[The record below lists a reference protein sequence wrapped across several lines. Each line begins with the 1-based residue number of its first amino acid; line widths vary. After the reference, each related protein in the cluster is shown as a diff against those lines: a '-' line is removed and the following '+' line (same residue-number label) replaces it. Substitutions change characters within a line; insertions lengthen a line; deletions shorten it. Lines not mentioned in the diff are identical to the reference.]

1 MVLVMVSLGAITG
14 VVMALVQAGAA
25 PVHSGSPPPLT
36 VTLLAAVGKADAAT
50 STGTVMVM
58 SPVPAPSGIVQPA
71 NVPPAVGQL
80 VSVAP
85 KLVVPAPATMVGA
98 AFNVMPVG
106 KISSKVM
113 AAIVALPAMV
123 ILMV

>member
-1 MVLVMVSLGAITG
+1 MVSLGAITG

-25 PVHSGSPPPLT
+25 PVHNGSPPPLT

-58 SPVPAPSGIVQPA
+58 SPVVAPDNILQPA
-71 NVPPAVGQL
+71 NVPPVVGQ
-80 VSVAP
+80 VASVAV
-85 KLVVPAPATMVGA
+85 LVVPAPATIVGA
-98 AFNVMPVG
+98 AFNVIPVG
-106 KISSKVM
+106 KTSSKVM
-113 AAIVALPAMV
+113 SAMVALPAMV